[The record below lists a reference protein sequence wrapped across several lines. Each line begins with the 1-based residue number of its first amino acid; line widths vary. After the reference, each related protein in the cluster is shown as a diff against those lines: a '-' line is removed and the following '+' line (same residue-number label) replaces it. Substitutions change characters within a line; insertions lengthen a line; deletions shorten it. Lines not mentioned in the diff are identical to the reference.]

1 MNKETPSIHTGF
13 RQLVNG
19 MLLTLCF
26 VGSPLLYSYAKNT
39 LYYSVIDMLTA
50 LGLFGGAAIIFYLI
64 VYAVFSCFRA
74 KGANGALYTTTT
86 LIVVMLLLL
95 WYVFYGPAQQVV
107 SSLLQ
112 FHKEHAGSGDIKN
125 AIGPTKVLLPII
137 LILSGA
143 GLWGIARLSVGA
155 QQRILRLF
163 WVVGI
168 MLIVLPLSE
177 LSIRLMAHPHAAS
190 QKKIVQGAVSSGTQ
204 PSLHQPNIYYI
215 ICDAYT
221 SSGVLQRYFSYDN
234 SAWTQTLEA
243 RGFFVAARSRCN
255 YTITQM
261 SLCSSLNMDYV
272 STNGNRYD
280 SHILQ
285 QTTMDKIRRNAVAQ
299 KLMAHGY
306 AYIPIGH
313 WFFSD
318 FSSKDPH
325 IVYQGGYLRLN
336 SLWQNQL
343 LQTPFKSIVFH
354 FFPFGA
360 GKAHYYNT
368 MLELKQIVHAAH
380 IPGSKFMFAHIVC
393 PHLPLSF
400 LKDGRF
406 VPDAMELE
414 HTMNTSAYQ
423 KLIRERYV
431 EQVQFVNSR
440 VGAAVD
446 TIIKNDS
453 SAIIVIQGDHGVWL
467 GSTHGK
473 AESYAANPDF
483 IGQRLPIQ
491 YACRVPQAVREQF
504 YDSISPVNT
513 FRILLNYVL
522 DEHEPL
528 LPDNHYII
536 GYDPAQ
542 KEPLQ
547 IP

>member
-1 MNKETPSIHTGF
+1 
-13 RQLVNG
+13 
-19 MLLTLCF
+19 
-26 VGSPLLYSYAKNT
+26 
-39 LYYSVIDMLTA
+39 
-50 LGLFGGAAIIFYLI
+50 
-64 VYAVFSCFRA
+64 
-74 KGANGALYTTTT
+74 
-86 LIVVMLLLL
+86 
-95 WYVFYGPAQQVV
+95 
-107 SSLLQ
+107 
-112 FHKEHAGSGDIKN
+112 
-125 AIGPTKVLLPII
+125 
-137 LILSGA
+137 LSN
-143 GLWGIARLSVGA
+143 
-155 QQRILRLF
+155 
-163 WVVGI
+163 
-168 MLIVLPLSE
+168 
-177 LSIRLMAHPHAAS
+177 
-190 QKKIVQGAVSSGTQ
+190 
-204 PSLHQPNIYYI
+204 LHQPNIYYI

-221 SSGVLQRYFSYDN
+221 SSGVLHRYFSYDN
-234 SAWTQTLEA
+234 SNWTQTLEA
-243 RGFFVAARSRCN
+243 RGFFVAQRSRCN

-280 SHILQ
+280 SHALQ
-285 QTTMDKIRRNAVAQ
+285 QMTTDKIQWNAVAQ

-306 AYIPIGH
+306 TYVPVGH

-318 FSSKDPH
+318 FSSNDPH

-354 FFPFGA
+354 FYPFGV

-368 MLELKQIVHAAH
+368 MLELKQIVHTAH
-380 IPGSKFMFAHIVC
+380 IPGPKFVFAHIVC
-393 PHLPLSF
+393 PHLPLIF

-414 HTMNTSAYQ
+414 HTMSTTAYQ

-431 EQVQFVNSR
+431 DQVQFVNSR
-440 VGAAVD
+440 IGAAVD
-446 TIIKNDS
+446 TILKNDS

-473 AESYAANPDF
+473 AESYAADPDF